1 VHSGWAPRGEQL
13 RANPRIRAVSERR
26 APRGALARGLRRDAP
41 MRVYILRF
49 DKESRLHSA
58 FDLVLSSPHVAS
70 CMIEAPQSRLRFL
83 APVRAADALVQHI
96 YLEGGLIWCSRH
108 DVEAGLDH
116 ALSGPTPQEA
126 GARP

>member
-1 VHSGWAPRGEQL
+1 
-13 RANPRIRAVSERR
+13 
-26 APRGALARGLRRDAP
+26 

-49 DKESRLHSA
+49 DNESRLHSA
-58 FDLVLSSPHVAS
+58 FDLVLSSPYVAS

-83 APVRAADALVQHI
+83 APVRAADALVEHI

-116 ALSGPTPQEA
+116 ALSGPAEEA
-126 GARP
+126 ALRL